1 MRSSNGNST
10 GASAAIQYTACKGAG
25 GYAAGATATLVVA
38 VSRAWRHLFA
48 STVGEGVD
56 RYEIARR
63 PTRYSVIARGWAGR
77 IAAAAVVLALIAGPA
92 AACSVCQG
100 DPDSRMAKGAQA
112 GVVALLAITYGLLAG
127 IATIAGV
134 WVVRARRMRVDETPG
149 APGNDR
155 HS

>member
-10 GASAAIQYTACKGAG
+10 GAPEAIEFTAGKGA
-25 GYAAGATATLVVA
+25 
-38 VSRAWRHLFA
+38 
-48 STVGEGVD
+48 D
-56 RYEIARR
+56 RYEIAPR
-63 PTRYSVIARGWAGR
+63 PTSYSVIARGWAGR
-77 IAAAAVVLALIAGPA
+77 IAAAAVVLALVAGPA

-155 HS
+155 YS

>member
-1 MRSSNGNST
+1 MRSPNGNST
-10 GASAAIQYTACKGAG
+10 GAPAAIE
-25 GYAAGATATLVVA
+25 YAAGKGA
-38 VSRAWRHLFA
+38 VC
-48 STVGEGVD
+48 
-56 RYEIARR
+56 
-63 PTRYSVIARGWAGR
+63 GWAGR
-77 IAAAAVVLALIAGPA
+77 IAAAVVVLALIAGPA

-112 GVVALLAITYGLLAG
+112 GVVAMLAITYGLLAG

-134 WVVRARRMRVDETPG
+134 WVVRARRIRVDETPG